1 MAEQVTTNA
10 TLEKIKEKV
19 AVLKKQGGFGIL
31 KGVIDG
37 KKGIREID
45 PKDEARRAAFL
56 SDEDKAEKRKK
67 LKAELAILKELVT
80 ADDPIG
86 TCEEQ
91 NKKVAT
97 VLNENLA
104 TIFNEVKDLE
114 KSYRTM
120 DLFFRNAGEESIRN
134 VHIINMPTEEFASES
149 NTELRSVL
157 QQHFKENYDRFSLED
172 NYSLFVIPGY
182 LGDNLD
188 YWSQQAA
195 KFRMT
200 LVTDFKDE
208 REFESIQDSVEERKL
223 SGSDKHKANTVVT
236 CNHIVIRKKNEG
248 IESEDLVIPASALL
262 AGKMWAGNG
271 IQPPAGKKY
280 GKLDGALGVRMP
292 LLRSQAD
299 AIDKMGL
306 VPIIF
311 EKEWGAPTA
320 MSDTTLACESGDP
333 DLRAL
338 GVVRAK
344 DWIAKVLLDYFNGLT
359 FQVFDGNLRKEI
371 KGELNKFF
379 KKISGYGGLI
389 EDYSIERIEAD
400 PDDPQTV
407 KLAVNVKPYFAT
419 KHYVIDFSGTQNRF
433 KAEDGD
439 DDE

>member
-1 MAEQVTTNA
+1 MAEQATNTA
-10 TLEKIKEKV
+10 VLEKIREKV
-19 AVLKKQGGFGIL
+19 EILKKQGGFGIL

-56 SDEDKAEKRKK
+56 TDEDKAEKRKK
-67 LKAELAILKELVT
+67 LKAELNILKELVM
-80 ADDPIG
+80 ADDPVSL
-86 TCEEQ
+86 CKAQ
-91 NKKVAT
+91 NEKVST
-97 VLNENLA
+97 VLNENLK
-104 TIFNEVKDLE
+104 TVFDNIKDLE

-120 DLFFRNAGEESIRN
+120 DLFFRNAGAQSIRN
-134 VHIINMPTEEFASES
+134 LFVMNIPSAEFASDS
-149 NTELRSVL
+149 NTELRSSL
-157 QQHFKENYDRFSLED
+157 EEHFKENFDRFSLED
-172 NYSLFVIPGY
+172 NYSLLVIPGY

-188 YWSQQAA
+188 YWSKEAA
-195 KFRMT
+195 KYRIT
-200 LVTDFKDE
+200 LVTDFSDE
-208 REFESIQDSVEERKL
+208 REFESIQDNIEEKKL
-223 SGSDKHKANTVVT
+223 AGSDKHKANTVVT
-236 CNHIVIRKKNEG
+236 CNHIVVRKKHDG
-248 IESEDLVIPASALL
+248 IENEDLVIPASALL
-262 AGKMWAGNG
+262 AAKMWASNG
-271 IQPPAGKKY
+271 IQPPAGKKH

-306 VPIIF
+306 IPIIF

-320 MSDTTLACESGDP
+320 MSDTTLASESGDP

-371 KGELNKFF
+371 KGELDKFF

-389 EDYSIERIEAD
+389 ESYNIGQIDAD
-400 PDDPQTV
+400 PDDPQSV
-407 KLAVNVKPYFAT
+407 KLSVNVKPYFAT

-433 KAEDGD
+433 EAEDN
-439 DDE
+439 E

>member
-1 MAEQVTTNA
+1 MAEQAANTA

-45 PKDEARRAAFL
+45 PKDEARREAFL
-56 SDEDKAEKRKK
+56 TDEDKAEKRKK
-67 LKAELAILKELVT
+67 LKAELRILKELVT
-80 ADDPIG
+80 ADDPIS

-91 NKKVAT
+91 NKKVAE
-97 VLNENLA
+97 VLNQNLA
-104 TIFNEVKDLE
+104 NIFDEIKDLE
-114 KSYRTM
+114 KSYRSM
-120 DLFFRNAGEESIRN
+120 DMFFRNAGEENIRN
-134 VHIINMPTEEFASES
+134 LFVINMPLEEFTSES
-149 NTELRSVL
+149 NTELRESL
-157 QQHFKENYDRFSLED
+157 QTHFKENYDRFSLED
-172 NYSLFVIPGY
+172 NYSMFVIPGY
-182 LGDNLD
+182 LGANLD
-188 YWSQQAA
+188 YWSKLAA
-195 KFRMT
+195 SHRIT

-208 REFESIQDSVEERKL
+208 REFESIQDSIEEKKL
-223 SGSDKHKANTVVT
+223 AGSDRFKANTVVT
-236 CNHIVIRKKNEG
+236 CNRIVVRKKNDG
-248 IESEDLVIPASALL
+248 IENEDLLIAPSTAL

-271 IQPPAGKKY
+271 IQPPAGKKF

-306 VPIIF
+306 IPIIF

-320 MSDTTLACESGDP
+320 MSDTTLASESGDP

-439 DDE
+439 DE